1 MNVMSP
7 SILSI
12 QTNGWL
18 HQNVDQTKLS
28 SPVEMIHSIRQDNQ
42 RDWLQR
48 PTFVWTFF
56 NFFKPS
62 FE

>member
-1 MNVMSP
+1 MSP

-28 SPVEMIHSIRQDNQ
+28 SPVKMIHVIGRITRETGYKGLN
-42 RDWLQR
+42 LCGLYLMLL
-48 PTFVWTFF
+48 
-56 NFFKPS
+56 KPS
-62 FE
+62 VE